1 MLFEALESI
10 NARPTPFEVYGASD
24 LWTDEHVS
32 QQLLATHLD
41 PDVDAASRN
50 AAFIRAS
57 VDWIVERF
65 GVAPGFRIADFGCGP
80 GLYTTLLAERHA
92 DVTGIDFSERSIR
105 YAESVA
111 RERGLAIDYVC
122 RDYRAF
128 QSEARF
134 DLIVMIM
141 FDFCVLSPE
150 QRGALLTTFASHL
163 KPDGRILLDVPSLA
177 AFAQRGAAVRYEM
190 HRAGEFWSPER
201 HHVFTVTHTYDEAK
215 VVLDKHTIV
224 EEGRVRTVHDWLQYF
239 SLETLSAEFSASD
252 LVIAEIYANV
262 AGEPFDP
269 HASEFAVVARR
280 A

>member
-10 NARPTPFEVYGASD
+10 NARPRPFEVYGASD

-32 QQLLATHLD
+32 QQLLAAHLD

-50 AAFIRAS
+50 ATFIRAS
-57 VDWIVERF
+57 VDWIVEHF

-80 GLYTTLLAERHA
+80 GLYTTALAERHA

-105 YAESVA
+105 HAVSVA
-111 RERGLAIDYVC
+111 RERALAIDYVC

-150 QRGALLTTFASHL
+150 QRRGLLTTFATHL
-163 KPDGRILLDVPSLA
+163 EPDGRILLDVPSLA
-177 AFAQRGAAVRYEM
+177 AFAEREAGVRYEA
-190 HRAGEFWSPER
+190 RRSGGFWSPER
-201 HHVFTVTHTYDEAK
+201 HHVFTVTHTYDDAK
-215 VVLDKHTIV
+215 VALDKHTIV

-239 SLETLSAEFSASD
+239 SPETLAAEFAASG
-252 LVIAEIYANV
+252 LAIAETYANV
-262 AGEPFDP
+262 AGAPYDP
-269 HASEFAVVARR
+269 DAGEFAVVARL